1 MYKHHMNQ
9 NSLRLQSV
17 CKLDKSI
24 NEEFEIRESIRIAQE
39 KLRIEREKERI
50 ATVYSHLPLELRPSV
65 LVRHVAI
72 GKNTNVND
80 INIS

>member
-1 MYKHHMNQ
+1 MYMHHMNP
-9 NSLRLQSV
+9 RLHIS
-17 CKLDKSI
+17 DKQM
-24 NEEFEIRESIRIAQE
+24 NDEFEIRESVRIAQE

-50 ATVYSHLPLELRPSV
+50 ATVYSHLPVELRPPV
-65 LVRHVAI
+65 LVRGVAR